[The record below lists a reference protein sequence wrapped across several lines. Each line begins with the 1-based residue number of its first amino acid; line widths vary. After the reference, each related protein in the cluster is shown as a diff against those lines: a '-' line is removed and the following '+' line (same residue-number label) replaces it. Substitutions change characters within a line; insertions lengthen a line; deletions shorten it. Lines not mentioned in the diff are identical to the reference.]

1 MIALREEVQPA
12 RTLATY
18 QHLQPLHRSIPFR
31 EQMSRKYWSVAS
43 RRRTLTNTA
52 TCFRIQAAMLPLQC
66 EAAIEQLDDLQ
77 GRVGQMED
85 FLNDLEPTVTQQLR
99 PYGCITK
106 LATLDTLLAELVVT
120 IAMFEP
126 ICQSV
131 TLQRVELH
139 LHIRSLFPR
148 ILATFEDAA
157 SQLAALMSQ
166 ERQEVLQ

>member
-52 TCFRIQAAMLPLQC
+52 TCFRLQAAMLPLQC
-66 EAAIEQLDDLQ
+66 QAAIEQLDELRQ
-77 GRVGQMED
+77 RVSQMET
-85 FLNDLEPTVTQQLR
+85 FLDTLDPTVTQRLR
-99 PYGCITK
+99 PYGCIC
-106 LATLDTLLAELVVT
+106 LLSHLDHLLAEAIVT
-120 IAMFEP
+120 IAMFQP
-126 ICQSV
+126 ICQAV
-131 TLQRVELH
+131 TMQRVELH
-139 LHIRSLFPR
+139 LHSRMLFPR
-148 ILATFEDAA
+148 LLATFEDTV